1 MKRFP
6 IKVIL
11 LSLFIVINLTV
22 ICTFPTSMSDNDS
35 EEVVNNLVTFLN
47 KNDMT
52 VFPTIINKETK
63 KVSSATLQNFIEDR
77 DAFAKNILGAKKEVT
92 KNGETYT
99 ANGNQVI
106 FDGNDL
112 GQMTERELRKARQ
125 SMGIIFQQFQLLAQR
140 NGLQN
145 VCFPLELQGMDK
157 KKREEKKQNIINSR
171 KKNRRN
177 Y

>member
-47 KNDMT
+47 KNDIT
-52 VFPTIINKETK
+52 VSPTIIDKETK

-92 KNGETYT
+92 AKHTQQMKIKLFLT
-99 ANGNQVI
+99 AI
-106 FDGNDL
+106 SFL
-112 GQMTERELRKARQ
+112 LYRKH
-125 SMGIIFQQFQLLAQR
+125 LLHC
-140 NGLQN
+140 L
-145 VCFPLELQGMDK
+145 
-157 KKREEKKQNIINSR
+157 KRTA
-171 KKNRRN
+171 
-177 Y
+177 

>member
-47 KNDMT
+47 KNDIT
-52 VFPTIINKETK
+52 VSPTIIDKETK

-92 KNGETYT
+92 KT
-99 ANGNQVI
+99 AKHTQ
-106 FDGNDL
+106 
-112 GQMTERELRKARQ
+112 QMKIKLFLTAISFLLYRKH
-125 SMGIIFQQFQLLAQR
+125 LLH
-140 NGLQN
+140 
-145 VCFPLELQGMDK
+145 CP
-157 KKREEKKQNIINSR
+157 KRTA
-171 KKNRRN
+171 
-177 Y
+177 

>member
-47 KNDMT
+47 KNDIT
-52 VFPTIINKETK
+52 VSPTIIDKETK

-99 ANGNQVI
+99 ANENQVI
-106 FDGNDL
+106 FV
-112 GQMTERELRKARQ
+112 
-125 SMGIIFQQFQLLAQR
+125 R
-140 NGLQN
+140 NFDFTSFFLSRSFN
-145 VCFPLELQGMDK
+145 FRLFDT
-157 KKREEKKQNIINSR
+157 IYDINFLFLHCYTSF
-171 KKNRRN
+171 
-177 Y
+177 

>member
-35 EEVVNNLVTFLN
+35 EEVVNNPATFLN
-47 KNDMT
+47 KNDIT
-52 VFPTIINKETK
+52 VSPTIIDKETK

-92 KNGETYT
+92 KNGETQQMKIKLFLT
-99 ANGNQVI
+99 AI
-106 FDGNDL
+106 SF
-112 GQMTERELRKARQ
+112 
-125 SMGIIFQQFQLLAQR
+125 LLY
-140 NGLQN
+140 LKHLLH
-145 VCFPLELQGMDK
+145 CP
-157 KKREEKKQNIINSR
+157 KRTA
-171 KKNRRN
+171 
-177 Y
+177 

>member
-22 ICTFPTSMSDNDS
+22 ICTFSTSMSDNDS

-52 VFPTIINKETK
+52 VSPTIIDKETK

-77 DAFAKNILGAKKEVT
+77 DAFAKNIFW
-92 KNGETYT
+92 
-99 ANGNQVI
+99 Q
-106 FDGNDL
+106 
-112 GQMTERELRKARQ
+112 
-125 SMGIIFQQFQLLAQR
+125 
-140 NGLQN
+140 
-145 VCFPLELQGMDK
+145 
-157 KKREEKKQNIINSR
+157 
-171 KKNRRN
+171 
-177 Y
+177 

>member
-52 VFPTIINKETK
+52 VSPTIIDKETK

-77 DAFAKNILGAKKEVT
+77 DAFAKNIL
-92 KNGETYT
+92 
-99 ANGNQVI
+99 
-106 FDGNDL
+106 
-112 GQMTERELRKARQ
+112 R
-125 SMGIIFQQFQLLAQR
+125 S
-140 NGLQN
+140 
-145 VCFPLELQGMDK
+145 
-157 KKREEKKQNIINSR
+157 KKRSNKKWRNIRS
-171 KKNRRN
+171 KWKSS
-177 Y
+177 YF

>member
-52 VFPTIINKETK
+52 VSPTIIDKQK
-63 KVSSATLQNFIEDR
+63 KFLLPHCKILLKTEMLLQ
-77 DAFAKNILGAKKEVT
+77 K
-92 KNGETYT
+92 
-99 ANGNQVI
+99 I
-106 FDGNDL
+106 F
-112 GQMTERELRKARQ
+112 
-125 SMGIIFQQFQLLAQR
+125 
-140 NGLQN
+140 
-145 VCFPLELQGMDK
+145 
-157 KKREEKKQNIINSR
+157 
-171 KKNRRN
+171 
-177 Y
+177 